1 MNSKY
6 DEIIGLPHHVSKT
19 RPQMPMDDRAA
30 QFAPFDALNG
40 YDEAIQETG
49 RLTEDRIEQEEGALS
64 ALNAKIQVL
73 WAHLAD
79 APEVVFTYFRPDDR
93 KAGGAYLTKT
103 GRVKKLD
110 AYERLVV
117 LQDGTKLKMDDILDM
132 RGELF
137 SILV

>member
-49 RLTEDRIEQEEGALS
+49 RLTEDRIEQEEGALT

-79 APEVVFTYFRPDDR
+79 APEVAFTYFRPDDR

-110 AYERLVV
+110 AYERLIV